1 MQRLSLSALLLPG
14 TQPPGPLLRIIT
26 VSHYVCL
33 QIASVS
39 NSPLISQAVASP
51 VVARSLLK
59 DPAERDR
66 LLQLGKHRPMAGVR
80 GAAGGGG
87 GSGGRGSAAR
97 RTREAF
103 ATVAA
108 AQGVHLNKVTVKA
121 VKQMVPTDGTLNT
134 AGEGWGFR
142 W

>member
-1 MQRLSLSALLLPG
+1 MLDMWRNP
-14 TQPPGPLLRIIT
+14 T
-26 VSHYVCL
+26 VPTACFFLCSYL

-66 LLQLGKHRPMAGVR
+66 LLQLGKHRPRPGA
-80 GAAGGGG
+80 GAAAA
-87 GSGGRGSAAR
+87 SSHYGRGSAAG
-97 RTREAF
+97 RTRAAF

-108 AQGVHLNKVTVKA
+108 AQGVHLKKVTVNT
-121 VKQMVPTDGTLNT
+121 VKQMVPTDGTLNA
-134 AGEGWGFR
+134 AGQS
-142 W
+142 